1 MKTIDNK
8 FEIGEECYTY
18 ARENVEVVCPVC
30 QGTKK
35 ILYNGYEIPCKQCNT
50 IGKIVCKQTVATPHK
65 VKIRRIVASIWDNVT
80 TIKYKVDSIGE
91 YINIRNRGESS
102 LFKTGYIFYNCLLP
116 FQQGI
121 LRHFFDIFD
130 RLSQLDPNPWLNTYQ
145 SNRP

>member
-18 ARENVEVVCPVC
+18 ARENVEIICPVC
-30 QGTKK
+30 KGTKK

-102 LFKTGYIFYNCLLP
+102 LFKTLEECEQKCKEINHGESSAAF
-116 FQQGI
+116 
-121 LRHFFDIFD
+121 
-130 RLSQLDPNPWLNTYQ
+130 
-145 SNRP
+145 

>member
-1 MKTIDNK
+1 MVSVYYIKLIERNKTTMKTIDNK

-18 ARENVEVVCPVC
+18 ARENVEIVCPIC

-50 IGKIVCKQTVATPHK
+50 TGKIVCKQTVVTPHK
-65 VKIRRIVASIWDNVT
+65 VKIRRIVASIWDNAT

-102 LFKTGYIFYNCLLP
+102 LFKTLEECEQKCKEIN
-116 FQQGI
+116 QGE
-121 LRHFFDIFD
+121 
-130 RLSQLDPNPWLNTYQ
+130 
-145 SNRP
+145 SNAAF

>member
-30 QGTKK
+30 KGTKK

-50 IGKIVCKQTVATPHK
+50 KGKIVCKQTVVAPHK

-80 TIKYKVDSIGE
+80 TIKYKVDSVGE
-91 YINIRNRGESS
+91 YINVRNRGESS
-102 LFKTGYIFYNCLLP
+102 LFKILEECEQKCKEIN
-116 FQQGI
+116 QGESGAT
-121 LRHFFDIFD
+121 F
-130 RLSQLDPNPWLNTYQ
+130 
-145 SNRP
+145 

>member
-18 ARENVEVVCPVC
+18 TRENVEIVCPVC
-30 QGTKK
+30 KETKK

-50 IGKIVCKQTVATPHK
+50 TGKIVCKQTVVVPHK
-65 VKIRRIVASIWDNVT
+65 VRIRRIVASIWNDVT

-102 LFKTGYIFYNCLLP
+102 L
-116 FQQGI
+116 
-121 LRHFFDIFD
+121 
-130 RLSQLDPNPWLNTYQ
+130 
-145 SNRP
+145 